1 VGNNLQI
8 NLNCDSEEEMRKIFS
23 GLSEGATITMPMENT
38 FWDALFAVLTDR
50 FGISWT
56 LNFQKN
62 TAR

>member
-1 VGNNLQI
+1 MGNNLQI

-38 FWDALFAVLTDR
+38 FWDALFAGLTDR

-56 LNFQKN
+56 LNFQKK
-62 TAR
+62 TTR